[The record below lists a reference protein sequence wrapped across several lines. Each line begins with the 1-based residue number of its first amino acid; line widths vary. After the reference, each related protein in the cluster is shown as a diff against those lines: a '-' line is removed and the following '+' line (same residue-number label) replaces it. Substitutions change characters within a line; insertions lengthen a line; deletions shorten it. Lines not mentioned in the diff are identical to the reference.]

1 MINQEKSL
9 NLAFEIEGLLLLLRE
24 RGGEEPMD
32 ANDMATEDIERLLR
46 DKVRELADSV
56 NCSLP
61 EPDITSETEKA
72 EAKAILFEEAAE
84 AEEDAPEAEEETP
97 EAEEETPEAEEDTPE
112 AEEQAEIDAELDTA
126 EFDTEA
132 EAEAEEFEEEA
143 EAQPAE
149 AAVTE
154 PDEDFGL
161 FGLKP
166 DVKSAEPT
174 PARRP
179 NLVFTLNDRF
189 RFRRELFSNS
199 DSEMADAIN
208 TIGSMHSYDEAEE
221 YFYTDLNWDPEN
233 PDVADFMEII
243 RNSFK

>member
-72 EAKAILFEEAAE
+72 EAQAIVFEEAAE
-84 AEEDAPEAEEETP
+84 AEEDAPEAEEEM
-97 EAEEETPEAEEDTPE
+97 PEAEEDAPE

-166 DVKSAEPT
+166 DVKSAKPT